1 MFDWYPIISRGKTF
15 FELFQEAFYW
25 SFWHHSFL
33 WILVFISIFKSKY
46 IVAIFHRKIIA
57 YSFITFIPLFLISIS
72 LLAILNGNKPS
83 NSLLYG
89 TIFSFPISAFCVIMF
104 IQSSRLNNII
114 LKKESQYEIENF
126 GHRFQELPI
135 IHQICFLVLIFFL
148 IFNISFLFSI
158 AIWRNY
164 FLFFIVLTLSVYIF
178 FLHHKMKKLQGI
190 KMPLKSSDYI
200 PVLILL
206 IVFIL
211 ISTIT
216 VGDFVCAIPKFS
228 CYFSC
233 GKC

>member
-1 MFDWYPIISRGKTF
+1 MFDWYPVISKGDTF
-15 FELFQEAFYW
+15 FELFQQAFGW

-33 WILVFISIFKSKY
+33 WILVLISIFKSKY
-46 IVAIFHRKIIA
+46 IVAVFHRKIIA

-72 LLAILNGNKPS
+72 LLAILNGNKLS

-89 TIFSFPISAFCVIMF
+89 TIFCVPIFGFCVIMF
-104 IQSSRLNNII
+104 IQSSRLNNILI
-114 LKKESQYEIENF
+114 KKETQFNIGNL
-126 GHRFQELPI
+126 GHKFQQLPI
-135 IHQICFLVLIFFL
+135 IYQTFFLVLIFFL

-158 AIWRNY
+158 SIWRY
-164 FLFFIVLTLSVYIF
+164 YILLFIVLTLSVYGF

-190 KMPLKSSDYI
+190 KMELKSSDYI
-200 PVLILL
+200 PVSILL
-206 IVFIL
+206 IVITL

-216 VGDFVCAIPKFS
+216 IGDFVCAIPKFN